1 MNGGDDKWEQYQL
14 FQERGIKTPEVI
26 ALIKRNVLQRT
37 NGISFSWEELKSLVA
52 DGERLFIKPTDGN
65 SGIDIIV
72 LHKHGNC
79 MLHQGK
85 EVNSFNS
92 LALKSYLTYVVQRG
106 LVQRDD
112 LNRINPSSLNTL
124 RTIVLYENKKQELLL
139 YYFVSVERGLR

>member
-1 MNGGDDKWEQYQL
+1 MG
-14 FQERGIKTPEVI
+14 
-26 ALIKRNVLQRT
+26 RT
-37 NGISFSWEELKSLVA
+37 KSLVA

-124 RTIVLYENKKQELLL
+124 RTIVLYENKKARIVAILLRNR
-139 YYFVSVERGLR
+139 SKGVE